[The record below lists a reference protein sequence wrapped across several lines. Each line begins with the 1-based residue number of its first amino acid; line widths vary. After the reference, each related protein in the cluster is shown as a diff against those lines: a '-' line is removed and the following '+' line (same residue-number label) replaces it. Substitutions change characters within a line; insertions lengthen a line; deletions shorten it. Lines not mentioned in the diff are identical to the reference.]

1 NNKWI
6 STEDFMEHKYTKD
19 NKCKLKST
27 TSKKENNELSEL
39 KVELLSLNKQKNSKK
54 SLGKL
59 VIKKEDEMLKIKE
72 FTIKEKYQNNEYNEL
87 NELKVELLNIKKK
100 KNSKKSLSKLVI
112 KKEDEM
118 LKINEF
124 TIQEK
129 YRNNGYS
136 IEMFKE
142 AIKGI
147 ETNKTEAVA
156 LFGDVSSVIT
166 KGSNKV
172 IDIQENGNHEELKAF
187 FENIGFEFK
196 TNTKFEKN
204 IENVDIHMWN
214 QLLNVR
220 INNKKLENI
229 IMDLHEDN
237 QSYIELKNFLHN
249 NILGRFVLK
258 LYRKI

>member
-1 NNKWI
+1 
-6 STEDFMEHKYTKD
+6 MEHKYTKD

-27 TSKKENNELSEL
+27 TSKRENNELSEL

-54 SLGKL
+54 SLG
-59 VIKKEDEMLKIKE
+59 
-72 FTIKEKYQNNEYNEL
+72 
-87 NELKVELLNIKKK
+87 
-100 KNSKKSLSKLVI
+100 KLVI

-172 IDIQENGNHEELKAF
+172 IDIQENGDYEELKAF

-196 TNTKFEKN
+196 TNTIFERN
-204 IENVDIHMWN
+204 IESVDFHMWN
-214 QLLNVR
+214 QLLNVS

-249 NILGRFVLK
+249 NTLGRFVLK